1 MECKIKD
8 ISVYY
13 ETYGEGHPLI
23 MIHGFGPDHHIMT
36 GCMEPIFADRDG
48 WQRIYFDLPGMG
60 KTPGPD
66 WLVNSGQMLEVVSE
80 FIDKIIPD
88 QHFAISGLSYG
99 AYLARGIVRE
109 KPEAVTGLSLLVPLI
124 IPAFE
129 ERRVPAHVSLVKD
142 PELIKS
148 IPADEREDF
157 ENFIVVQTREVWE
170 RTRDEVNVG
179 VALANEPFL
188 TRLQENGYP
197 FSFDVDAE
205 TGKFE
210 RPTLILMGKQD
221 AVVGYRD
228 AWKLIEKYPRG
239 TFAVLDRA
247 GHNLPIEQ
255 EGLFESLVN
264 EWLDR
269 VEETLATVEFES

>member
-1 MECKIKD
+1 MECQIKD
-8 ISVYY
+8 ISVFYKI
-13 ETYGEGHPLI
+13 YGEGHPII
-23 MIHGFGPDHHIMT
+23 MLHGFSPDHHIMT
-36 GCMEPIFADRDG
+36 GCMEPIFATRDG

-66 WLVNSGQMLEVVSE
+66 WLVNSDQMLEVVSE
-80 FIDKIIPD
+80 FIDKIILD
-88 QHFAISGLSYG
+88 QHFAISGQSYG

-109 KPEAVTGLSLLVPLI
+109 KSKSVTGLSLLVPLI

-157 ENFIVVQTREVWE
+157 ENFIVVQTKSVWE

-179 VALANEPFL
+179 VSVTNEPFL
-188 TRLQENGYP
+188 TRLQENGYS
-197 FSFDVDAE
+197 FSFDINAE
-205 TGKFE
+205 SDTFDK
-210 RPTLILMGKQD
+210 PTLILMGKQD
-221 AVVGYRD
+221 SAVGYFD
-228 AWKLIEKYPRG
+228 AWKLVEKYPRG

-255 EGLFESLVN
+255 EELFNCLIN

-269 VEETLATVEFES
+269 IEDTLE

>member
-1 MECKIKD
+1 MECLIKD
-8 ISVYY
+8 ITLYY
-13 ETYGEGHPLI
+13 ETYGEGHPII

-36 GCMEPIFADRDG
+36 GCMEPIFTDRDG

-60 KTPGPD
+60 KTQGPD
-66 WLVNSGQMLEVVSE
+66 WLVNSDQMLEVVNE
-80 FIDKIIPD
+80 FIDKVIPN
-88 QHFAISGLSYG
+88 HPFAIAGLSYG

-109 KPEAVTGLSLLVPLI
+109 KPKLVTGLSLLVPLI
-124 IPAFE
+124 IPDFAK
-129 ERRVPAHVSLVKD
+129 RRVPAHVSLVKD
-142 PELIKS
+142 SELVKS
-148 IPADEREDF
+148 IPADEREEF
-157 ENFIVVQTREVWE
+157 ESYIVVQTRKVWE
-170 RTRDEVNVG
+170 RTRDEVDVG
-179 VALANEPFL
+179 VATADEPFL
-188 TRLQENGYP
+188 NRLQEHGYP

-205 TGKFE
+205 TETYE

-221 AVVGYRD
+221 SAVGYLD

-255 EGLFESLVN
+255 EELFNPLVN

-269 VEETLATVEFES
+269 IEETLA